1 MYTILAA
8 TAISTST
15 FEYENVNILFMQR
28 MLLYIGSKNRVIGVS
43 LSPLLNIGKKV
54 ITIITTIS
62 GDMSVVASFTL
73 FANAEST
80 DITATIRMM
89 VDMMMMKRYAKSLAP

>member
-1 MYTILAA
+1 
-8 TAISTST
+8 
-15 FEYENVNILFMQR
+15 MQR
-28 MLLYIGSKNRVIGVS
+28 MLLYIGSKNRLIGVS

-62 GDMSVVASFTL
+62 GDMRVVASFTL

-89 VDMMMMKRYAKSLAP
+89 VDMMMMKRYAKSFAP